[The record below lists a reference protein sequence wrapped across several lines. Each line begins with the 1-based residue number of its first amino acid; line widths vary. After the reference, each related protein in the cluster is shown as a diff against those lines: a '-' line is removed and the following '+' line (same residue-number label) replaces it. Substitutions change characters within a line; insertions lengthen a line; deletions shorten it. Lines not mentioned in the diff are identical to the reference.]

1 MSQELERE
9 QEQLKRRQ
17 TEILNALQK
26 DFESEKQQRR
36 ERFSMQLSRYMK
48 SVQSFDEMDE
58 SDEKRELSVSN
69 NIVRELKFIWV

>member
-69 NIVRELKFIWV
+69 NIVRELKFI